1 VGGWGGGGGGGGGWG
16 GGGGGGGGG
25 GVGGGGGGGGGGGK
39 RRPRV
44 ILKFKSQA
52 FRWLLANWV
61 TLDIAVLLSNVA
73 RLCTLPDC
81 VQ

>member
-1 VGGWGGGGGGGGGWG
+1 MGSR
-16 GGGGGGGGG
+16 
-25 GVGGGGGGGGGGGK
+25 

-44 ILKFKSQA
+44 LLKFQSLA

-73 RLCTLPDC
+73 RLCTLLDC